1 MKIEWGNITR
11 TLIIVGAITLVGNL
25 IRPKINPLDA
35 LPGMLLLIL
44 IVLIG
49 LALTTIVPFKLPSI
63 AFISLVGIVLT
74 YPGVPFSD
82 FVTTAIKRVDFLAL
96 TTPVLAYAGIAVGK
110 DIGAFAKLG
119 WRIVVVSILVFIGTY
134 LGSAVVA
141 HVILSLTGQI

>member
-49 LALTTIVPFKLPSI
+49 LALTTVVPFKLPSI

>member
-25 IRPKINPLDA
+25 IRPKINPIEA

-49 LALTTIVPFKLPSI
+49 LALTAIVPFKLPSI

-82 FVTTAIKRVDFLAL
+82 VINKAIAKVDFLAL

-119 WRIVVVSILVFIGTY
+119 WKIIVVSLLVFTGTY